1 MFRCRLQE
9 EVVSFY
15 ARINFYLYRS
25 WTWWLNEKTI
35 SCWEKGKFTHTIL
48 HILLYTSTIYWKSIY
63 KFYCTYFFSFALYSF
78 YFAHINLKLISIN
91 EFNPAVVGELKQLR
105 QENKDMREKLMRLDI
120 SEFERIEREL
130 KDEKSLSLSYH
141 NKLIETRESKMKLK
155 MRLVCNNNNNNN
167 LIPSFSM
174 ISKGLSIPTTE

>member
-1 MFRCRLQE
+1 
-9 EVVSFY
+9 
-15 ARINFYLYRS
+15 
-25 WTWWLNEKTI
+25 
-35 SCWEKGKFTHTIL
+35 
-48 HILLYTSTIYWKSIY
+48 
-63 KFYCTYFFSFALYSF
+63 
-78 YFAHINLKLISIN
+78 
-91 EFNPAVVGELKQLR
+91 
-105 QENKDMREKLMRLDI
+105 MREKLMRLDI